1 MRNSHL
7 EERESDWTREIYH
20 VCMKEILVG
29 LVEINSHEFEVKP
42 ESAFCALLQ
51 PLFVEK
57 VQIQVGKQL
66 DFTKIVFFSK

>member
-42 ESAFCALLQ
+42 VSVLCSSPATFC
-51 PLFVEK
+51 
-57 VQIQVGKQL
+57 GKGANPGR
-66 DFTKIVFFSK
+66 